1 MSSKKSPSPS
11 PNPKL
16 DWLRAMRRGTYARLA
31 GAAARHT
38 WIPQA
43 TQYLSLTVAPLMR
56 TSLGEGGARRV
67 AAVAAGT
74 VPGSEKAVSAIM
86 SVAVRYVSTDATW
99 QARWR
104 RRQRLGGQG
113 YPTQLGRRMVRLT
126 RTPVGVSPTRS
137 GATRAKNAALGMV
150 SRANHVS
157 SPLRWGH
164 FQRGG
169 ASGPLSLCG

>member
-1 MSSKKSPSPS
+1 MSSQTSPSPS

-16 DWLRAMRRGTYARLA
+16 DWLRAMHRGTYARLA

-86 SVAVRYVSTDATW
+86 SVAVRYVSTDATCKRGGGGGRDW
-99 QARWR
+99 EARAIR
-104 RRQRLGGQG
+104 RSWVEGWCGSPELLSESRRPGVER
-113 YPTQLGRRMVRLT
+113 LGRRM
-126 RTPVGVSPTRS
+126 P
-137 GATRAKNAALGMV
+137 
-150 SRANHVS
+150 
-157 SPLRWGH
+157 RWAWSAG
-164 FQRGG
+164 QTT
-169 ASGPLSLCG
+169 

>member
-16 DWLRAMRRGTYARLA
+16 DWLRAMHRGTYARLA
-31 GAAARHT
+31 GAAARHLDT
-38 WIPQA
+38 AGDAILEPDGR
-43 TQYLSLTVAPLMR
+43 TVDEDLARRRGRPPGGCGGGWHGAR
-56 TSLGEGGARRV
+56 VGEGSERHHERGGQVGEHRRHL
-67 AAVAAGT
+67 
-74 VPGSEKAVSAIM
+74 
-86 SVAVRYVSTDATW
+86 
-99 QARWR
+99 ARWR